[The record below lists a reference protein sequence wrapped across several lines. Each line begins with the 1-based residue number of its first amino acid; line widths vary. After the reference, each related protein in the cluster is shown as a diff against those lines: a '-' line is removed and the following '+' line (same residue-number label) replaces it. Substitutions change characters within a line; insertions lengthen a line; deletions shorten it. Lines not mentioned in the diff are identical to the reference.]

1 MKRALFVGIFGAG
14 LTIAGALASAL
25 PASAGGRPFS
35 VELSGANEVTAG
47 DPDGSGTALLTLNQG
62 KGEVCFELTYSDID
76 TPTRAHIHAAPAGS
90 NGPIVVAFFDF
101 VAPPPTEGCVE
112 ADKELIKQIRQD
124 PEGYYVNVHN
134 ADFPGGAIRG
144 QLSK

>member
-1 MKRALFVGIFGAG
+1 MKRALLVGLLGGG
-14 LTIAGALASAL
+14 LAIAGALAAAL

-35 VELSGANEVTAG
+35 VELSGSNEVSEG
-47 DPDGSGTALLTLNQG
+47 DPDGAGTAYLTLNQG
-62 KGEVCFELTYSDID
+62 KGEVCFELSYFDIE
-76 TPTRAHIHAAPAGS
+76 TPTRAHIHAAPVGA

-112 ADKELIKQIRQD
+112 ADKELIKQIRQN

-134 ADFPGGAIRG
+134 AEFPGGAIRG
-144 QLSK
+144 QLAQ

>member
-1 MKRALFVGIFGAG
+1 MKRALLVGVLGAG
-14 LTIAGALASAL
+14 LTIVGALATAL

-35 VELSGANEVTAG
+35 VELSGADEVTGG
-47 DPDGSGTALLTLNQG
+47 DPDGNGTAYVTFNQG
-62 KGEVCFELTYSDID
+62 QGEVCFELTYFDID

-101 VAPPPTEGCVE
+101 VAPPPSEGCVE
-112 ADKELIKQIRQD
+112 ADKELIKQIRQN

-134 ADFPGGAIRG
+134 AGFPGGAIRG